1 MLLCLLAFSYQG
13 SSLQGGERD
22 VKVYSSTLFMH
33 HCKVCAHQP
42 LPLLACILRN
52 AFGHCDITIISSFTF
67 NSDALGHARLCH
79 RSSGTFLQI
88 SDYACV

>member
-33 HCKVCAHQP
+33 HCKVCANQP
-42 LPLLACILRN
+42 LPLLAFILRN
-52 AFGHCDITIISSFTF
+52 AFRHCNITLISPFIF
-67 NSDALGHARLCH
+67 YSDALGHARLCH
-79 RSSGTFLQI
+79 RLSGTFL
-88 SDYACV
+88 